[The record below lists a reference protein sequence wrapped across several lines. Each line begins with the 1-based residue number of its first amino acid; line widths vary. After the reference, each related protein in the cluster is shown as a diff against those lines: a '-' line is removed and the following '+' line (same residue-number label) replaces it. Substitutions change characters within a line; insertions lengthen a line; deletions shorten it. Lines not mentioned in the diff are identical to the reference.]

1 MYSTTFIKTIKG
13 STQPSSPQIDQ
24 FKNFC
29 NALLDNERS
38 YMYMYGIF
46 VNPVIGQKDEGKGKF
61 CIQAKVATDQFW
73 EASFLRSL
81 PNQ

>member
-1 MYSTTFIKTIKG
+1 
-13 STQPSSPQIDQ
+13 
-24 FKNFC
+24 
-29 NALLDNERS
+29 
-38 YMYMYGIF
+38 MYMYGIF